1 MMAHHL
7 PTLALAATF
16 LVACSGNAQVTTLES
31 LTGQADSTLAIAVAA
46 ERTPE
51 YVPGLL
57 GRRVA
62 VVTNHTGRIQETLLV
77 DSLLSLRVNV
87 VKVFSPEH
95 GFRGDA
101 DAGAHVADT
110 RDPKT
115 GLAIISLYG
124 DGKKPTAKAIEDVD
138 VVLFDLQD
146 VGVRCYTYISTLH
159 YVMEACAEQH
169 KPLIVLDRPNPNGFF
184 VDGPVLRKAYASF
197 VGLHPVPLVHGMTIG
212 EYAGMIN
219 GEKWLKDG
227 VQCSLTVIHC
237 TGYDHSTYYTLPVKP
252 SPNLPDMSAVYLYPS
267 LVLFEGT
274 PVSVGRGTD
283 KPFQCIGLPGGSL
296 GNYTFTPQSSPGAK
310 DPPYKGVECRG
321 MDLQEYGTFYSRMNQ
336 AISLQWLIGFSKQA
350 TEKKAFFS
358 PFFDQLAGSSD
369 LRGLLLDGADEL
381 RIRAAWQPGLTEFMK
396 VRAKYLLYPDFHR

>member
-1 MMAHHL
+1 MMTPHL
-7 PTLALAATF
+7 PTLALATTF
-16 LVACSGNAQVTTLES
+16 LAACSGNAQVTALEPVP
-31 LTGQADSTLAIAVAA
+31 GQPDSTIAIVVAA
-46 ERTPE
+46 ERTSE

-57 GRRVA
+57 GKRVA
-62 VVTNHTGRIQETLLV
+62 VVTNHTGRIKETLLV

-115 GLAIISLYG
+115 GLAVISLYG
-124 DGKKPTAKAIEDVD
+124 EGKKPTPKAMEDVD

-184 VDGPVLRKAYASF
+184 VDGPVLRKQYASF

-219 GEKWLKDG
+219 GEEWLKDG
-227 VQCSLTVIHC
+227 AQCPLTVIHC
-237 TGYDHSTYYTLPVKP
+237 TGYDHTTYYSLPVKP

-274 PVSVGRGTD
+274 PVSVGRGTG
-283 KPFQCIGLPGGSL
+283 KPFQCIGLPDGTL
-296 GNYTFTPQSSPGAK
+296 GNYTFTPRAMPGAT
-310 DPPYKGVECRG
+310 DPPYKGTECRG
-321 MDLQEYGTFYSRMNQ
+321 MDLEEYGTFYSRMNQ

-350 TEKKAFFS
+350 AEKKAFFS
-358 PFFDQLAGSSD
+358 SFFDQLAGSPD

-381 RIRAAWQPGLTEFMK
+381 RIRAAWQPGLAEFMK
-396 VRAKYLLYPDFHR
+396 VRAKYLLYPDFHK